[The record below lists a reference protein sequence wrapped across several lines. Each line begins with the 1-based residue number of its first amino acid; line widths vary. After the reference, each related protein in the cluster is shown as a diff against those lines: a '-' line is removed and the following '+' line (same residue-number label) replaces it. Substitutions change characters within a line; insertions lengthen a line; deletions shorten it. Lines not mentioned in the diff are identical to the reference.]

1 MARGQILSVAALHDW
16 EPTLFDDLQ
25 FPDVLDG
32 DTLKN
37 NIMIETEELEVLYPD
52 PAVLKYAIGQ
62 WSARRIK
69 TWNDMAA
76 VLDVEDYN
84 PFENV
89 YRHEYRRTVQDRDLT
104 YKTTGS
110 STLSVSAYNEST
122 FQNREKNTPDLTN
135 TDKGQIVNTDT
146 FEVHGDSAISDT
158 QDLIRKEMELRK
170 LYDLYDQII
179 EEFKQR
185 FCLLV
190 Y

>member
-1 MARGQILSVAALHDW
+1 MSGQIISVAALYEWDN
-16 EPTLFDDLQ
+16 TIFDNLVIPVTIDS
-25 FPDVLDG
+25 DVLID
-32 DTLKN
+32 
-37 NIMIETEELEVLYPD
+37 NILIDTEELECLYPD
-52 PAVLKYAIGQ
+52 PAILKFSIGR
-62 WSARRIK
+62 WSARRLK
-69 TWNDMAA
+69 SWNDMAA
-76 VLDVEDYN
+76 VLDVTDYN

-104 YKTTGS
+104 QKTSGS

-122 FQNREKNTPDLTN
+122 FQNREKQTPDLTN

-158 QDLIRKEMELRK
+158 QDLIRKEMEVRK
-170 LYDLYDQII
+170 AYDLYNEII
-179 EEFKQR
+179 DEFKQR